1 MKKAASTLRL
11 DLAQYRELE
20 VFMQFSSDLDD
31 VTRKQLDYGKN
42 LMRMLRQ
49 KQYNPMSQHRQIMLL
64 TVMLGHIMDEI
75 PEEEVAGCMEGLA
88 ERFDLS
94 LAEIAG
100 RIDETGQLSDE
111 DREEILRVGKDYVKE
126 YRESR
131 A

>member
-1 MKKAASTLRL
+1 
-11 DLAQYRELE
+11 
-20 VFMQFSSDLDD
+20 
-31 VTRKQLDYGKN
+31 
-42 LMRMLRQ
+42 
-49 KQYNPMSQHRQIMLL
+49 MLL